1 MRKVVAA
8 AVVAIGG
15 VLVTTVGCGTAAE
28 DREARNERLVRE
40 AFAAT
45 AAGKLEAMDELV
57 AEDFVRHCQ
66 ATPNFDV
73 RSREQF
79 WAYLRADHEVFPD
92 QTIEVVHLV
101 AQGDLVAFWA
111 VFRGTQLGSMGPFP
125 ATAKAVELDI
135 SGVFRIEDGT
145 IAETWLT
152 WDNLSL
158 LTQLGH
164 LGSSAA
170 AAAD

>member
-1 MRKVVAA
+1 MKKVMAA
-8 AVVAIGG
+8 AVVTAGG
-15 VLVTTVGCGTAAE
+15 VLVMTVGCGSGAS

-66 ATPNFDV
+66 ATPDVDV

-79 WAYLRADHEVFPD
+79 RAYLRADHEVFPD
-92 QTIEVVHLV
+92 QSLEIIHIV
-101 AQGDLVAFWA
+101 AQGDFVAFWA
-111 VFRGTQLGSMGPFP
+111 VYRGTQKGPMGPFP
-125 ATAKAVELDI
+125 ATGKAVELDI
-135 SGVFRIEDGT
+135 AGVFRIEDGT
-145 IAETWLT
+145 IAEAWLT
-152 WDNLSL
+152 WDNLAL

-170 AAAD
+170 AAAQ